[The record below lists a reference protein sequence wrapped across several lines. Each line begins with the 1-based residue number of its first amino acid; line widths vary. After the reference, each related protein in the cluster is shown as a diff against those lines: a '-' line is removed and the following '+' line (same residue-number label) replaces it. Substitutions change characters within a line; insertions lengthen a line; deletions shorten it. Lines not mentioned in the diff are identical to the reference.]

1 MVAFGG
7 SHYVRQA
14 KLWTRRFWRF
24 EGRFGLVTSGIPL
37 MGACYFLMYVGVVVM
52 DKQAEHRYMRVQSLS
67 TRELSL
73 QEEYDAIQSML
84 LKAEKMDMIDNVPG
98 PKI

>member
-1 MVAFGG
+1 M
-7 SHYVRQA
+7 REA
-14 KLWTRRFWRF
+14 KLWSRRFWRF
-24 EGRFGLVTSGIPL
+24 EGRFGIVTSGIPL
-37 MGACYFLMYVGVVVM
+37 MAACYFLMYVGVVVM

-84 LKAEKMDMIDNVPG
+84 LKADKMDAGENVPV
-98 PKI
+98 PK

>member
-7 SHYVRQA
+7 SHFVRRA
-14 KLWTRRFWRF
+14 KLWSRRFWRF

-73 QEEYDAIQSML
+73 QEEYEAIQSML
-84 LKAEKMDMIDNVPG
+84 LKADDMDAGVNVPA
-98 PKI
+98 PK